1 MRPHPYTRGVINLIQ
16 TLPQRLS
23 ARAQE
28 TPEATAY
35 LHPDLSGRWQQITWQ
50 EVAQK
55 VEALAAQLTLLG
67 LRPGDRV
74 AIMLPTSPLWDY
86 CQLATLSCGGVV
98 VGLDAHDAPSNLQHI
113 LALTRPRA
121 IVVPDTEK
129 LEFIQQLWT
138 TADIAIIADEA
149 PQSRAHSLLALLDGA
164 PEGIEPPPPP
174 GPDDTATVVFT
185 SGSTG
190 LPKGI
195 PYSHRQIILACDA
208 LTAHFPSVR
217 GEARLVCWLPLSNLF
232 QRILN
237 LFAISTGAQ
246 TFFVDK
252 PDQIIRLL
260 PEIKPTLFVG
270 VPRFFEKLH
279 AGIVTEIDR
288 QPRPI
293 RLLVHTAWMVGQRVA
308 DARRAGRRP
317 PAWCRA
323 LHPLTDRL
331 LARVR
336 ALMGPQLM
344 FMASG
349 SAPLPPWLMER
360 FHGLG
365 WLVLEA
371 YGASENVVPIA
382 INTPEAYRFG
392 SVGRPLPGSEL
403 RIADDGELLVCGPG
417 VFSGYLGEAASCAVL
432 DSEHFLH
439 TGDFAHIDDDGYLW
453 LRGRKSEVFKT
464 STGRRITP
472 VPIEAELKKIDYV
485 EHAIIAGRD
494 RPYPVALLTIDRQH
508 PLACQIGDSATLK
521 RIGADAAVACRRFPD
536 YQRPGAIIVSS
547 QPFSILGGELTANL
561 KVRRQP
567 IEYRFAAQIEHAYQ
581 KAAERRSAKSPKDP
595 VVIHAP

>member
-1 MRPHPYTRGVINLIQ
+1 MSTSIQ
-16 TLPQRLS
+16 TLPQCLS
-23 ARAQE
+23 ARARE

-35 LHPDLSGRWQQITWQ
+35 LHPDRSGQWQQTTWH
-50 EVAQK
+50 EVAQR
-55 VEALAAQLTLLG
+55 VEALAAQLTQLG
-67 LRPGDRV
+67 LQPGDRV

-86 CQLATLSCGGVV
+86 CQLATLACGGVV
-98 VGLDAHDAPSNLQHI
+98 VGLDAHDAPRNLQHI

-129 LEFIQQLWT
+129 LEFIQGLWMA
-138 TADIAIIADEA
+138 ADIAIIVDEV
-149 PQSRAHSLLALLDGA
+149 PESPAHSLLALLNSA
-164 PEGIEPPPPP
+164 SKAIELASPP
-174 GPDDTATVVFT
+174 GPDDTATIVFT

-195 PYSHRQIILACDA
+195 PYSHRQILLACDA
-208 LTAHFPSVR
+208 LITHFPSVR

-237 LFAISTGAQ
+237 LFAMSTGAQ

-260 PEIKPTLFVG
+260 PEIRPTLFVG

-279 AGIVTEIDR
+279 AGIVAEIDR
-288 QPRPI
+288 QSHPV
-293 RLLVHTAWMVGQRVA
+293 RLLVHAAWKVGQRVA
-308 DARRAGRRP
+308 DARRAGRKP

-323 LHPLTDRL
+323 LHPLTDRV

-336 ALMGPQLM
+336 AMMGPQLM

-349 SAPLPPWLMER
+349 SAPLPRWLMER

-371 YGASENVVPIA
+371 YGVSENVVPIA

-403 RIADDGELLVCGPG
+403 RVAEDGELLMRGPG
-417 VFSGYLGEAASCAVL
+417 VFSGYLGEPAPGRVL
-432 DSEHFLH
+432 DSDQFLP
-439 TGDFAHIDDDGYLW
+439 TGDYAYIDDDGYLW

-494 RPYPVALLTIDRQH
+494 RPYPVALLTIDPQH
-508 PLACQIGDSATLK
+508 PLACQMGESATLK
-521 RIGADAAVACRRFPD
+521 RIGADAAAAWRHFPD
-536 YQRPGAIIVSS
+536 YQRPGAIIVST

-567 IEYRFAAQIEHAYQ
+567 IEYRFAAQIEQSYRH
-581 KAAERRSAKSPKDP
+581 AAEQRSANFAGGP

>member
-1 MRPHPYTRGVINLIQ
+1 
-16 TLPQRLS
+16 
-23 ARAQE
+23 
-28 TPEATAY
+28 
-35 LHPDLSGRWQQITWQ
+35 D
-50 EVAQK
+50 EVP
-55 VEALAAQLTLLG
+55 VL
-67 LRPGDRV
+67 
-74 AIMLPTSPLWDY
+74 
-86 CQLATLSCGGVV
+86 
-98 VGLDAHDAPSNLQHI
+98 
-113 LALTRPRA
+113 
-121 IVVPDTEK
+121 
-129 LEFIQQLWT
+129 
-138 TADIAIIADEA
+138 
-149 PQSRAHSLLALLDGA
+149 RAHSLRALLDSK
-164 PEGIEPPPPP
+164 PEAIELPSPP
-174 GPDDTATVVFT
+174 GPDDTATIVFT

-208 LTAHFPSVR
+208 ISAHFPSVR

-237 LFAISTGAQ
+237 LFAMSTGAQ

-260 PEIKPTLFVG
+260 PEIRPTLFVG

-279 AGIVTEIDR
+279 AGIVAEIDR
-288 QPRPI
+288 QPSPI
-293 RLLVHTAWMVGQRVA
+293 RRLLHAAWKVGQRVA
-308 DARRAGRRP
+308 EARRAGRPP

-323 LHPLTDRL
+323 LHPLSDRL

-336 ALMGPQLM
+336 ALMGPELM

-349 SAPLPPWLMER
+349 SAPLPQWLMER

-371 YGASENVVPIA
+371 YGVSENVIPIA

-392 SVGRPLPGSEL
+392 SVGRPLPGIEL
-403 RIADDGELLVCGPG
+403 RVAEDGELLVRGPG
-417 VFSGYLGEAASCAVL
+417 VFAGYLDGQVP
-432 DSEHFLH
+432 DPVFDNDRFLH
-439 TGDFAHIDDDGYLW
+439 TGDYAHIDDDGYLW
-453 LRGRKSEVFKT
+453 LLGRKSEVFKT

-494 RPYPVALLTIDRQH
+494 RPYPVALLTIDPQH
-508 PLACQIGDSATLK
+508 PLAGQIGESATLK
-521 RIGADAAVACRRFPD
+521 RIGADAAAACQHFPD

-547 QPFSILGGELTANL
+547 QPFTILGGELTANL

-567 IEYRFAAQIEHAYQ
+567 IEYRFAAQIEQSYQ
-581 KAAERRSAKSPKDP
+581 KAAEQHSANCPKDP
-595 VVIHAP
+595 VVIHAL